1 MGKWPRVRAGAGLGR
16 ASIGVSG
23 PPSKEIPSSGGL
35 TLYGAQ
41 GVEEISDAETDVE
54 ASVGGGEAIPG
65 VPRGDPEVIYT
76 TNAIESVN
84 SQFRRSVQNR
94 GHFPTERSALKVL
107 YVTVKQMEK
116 KWTKPVQNWSYMF
129 QQFVIHFPDRMPV

>member
-1 MGKWPRVRAGAGLGR
+1 M
-16 ASIGVSG
+16 
-23 PPSKEIPSSGGL
+23 
-35 TLYGAQ
+35 
-41 GVEEISDAETDVE
+41 
-54 ASVGGGEAIPG
+54 
-65 VPRGDPEVIYT
+65 IYT